1 MLRKKLWSNL
11 YQCLIMC
18 FEANHYFPSQIIRE
32 SFIFNASQGCSTNII
47 IEVHGS
53 SFSISMLCLLCWLND
68 PLKVCSGRCVY
79 ISCFSRQQ
87 LISTQRQKG
96 EAGGNLENQ
105 SSCWVVRSVRLNW
118 HTPHSQWICCSLA
131 TATVCMVWTL
141 QSKSSSDSLQL
152 MLQSVPSSVF
162 NIYWYNDLF
171 PFTFWHLSCIYN
183 IKNISL
189 L

>member
-11 YQCLIMC
+11 YQCLIMY

-105 SSCWVVRSVRLNW
+105 KFLLSCEISQAELA
-118 HTPHSQWICCSLA
+118 HS
-131 TATVCMVWTL
+131 T
-141 QSKSSSDSLQL
+141 
-152 MLQSVPSSVF
+152 QSVDMLLTSYSYCLYGLDIAKQVQLWFTSANASVCSIF
-162 NIYWYNDLF
+162 CL
-171 PFTFWHLSCIYN
+171 
-183 IKNISL
+183 
-189 L
+189 